1 MQVLEETKK
10 PDQILAP
17 IKIEV
22 KNVNFGYG
30 ETEILKDIN
39 LQVRE
44 GEFIVLMGPS
54 GSGKSTFLRLLTNLE
69 KPTSGEILID
79 HLKLTKEIPDLAVV
93 FQDYSLFPW
102 LTAEENI
109 VLALKKKWK
118 GKKSKKEL
126 FELAEQY
133 LALVQLGHA
142 AKKYPG
148 EMSGGMRQRAA
159 IARALSMGADLLVM
173 DEPFGA
179 LDPITRIQLQELV
192 LQINQTQKKTVI
204 FVTHDAEEAIMLAD
218 RIVMFSP
225 GPPGKILECIDVPFE
240 KPRKRDELFEST
252 EFTEFRD
259 YLLNVM
265 NKGIFEKLS
274 QSEVV
279 KDGGGI

>member
-10 PDQILAP
+10 PDQMLAP

-79 HLKLTKEIPDLAVV
+79 HQKLTKEIPDLAVV

-118 GKKSKKEL
+118 GKKSKKNCL
-126 FELAEQY
+126 NWRSSIWPWFSWGMQPRNIRVKCPGDA
-133 LALVQLGHA
+133 AAGGH
-142 AKKYPG
+142 
-148 EMSGGMRQRAA
+148 S
-159 IARALSMGADLLVM
+159 
-173 DEPFGA
+173 
-179 LDPITRIQLQELV
+179 
-192 LQINQTQKKTVI
+192 
-204 FVTHDAEEAIMLAD
+204 
-218 RIVMFSP
+218 
-225 GPPGKILECIDVPFE
+225 
-240 KPRKRDELFEST
+240 
-252 EFTEFRD
+252 
-259 YLLNVM
+259 
-265 NKGIFEKLS
+265 KGIIH
-274 QSEVV
+274 
-279 KDGGGI
+279 GGGFAGDG